1 MTDQKA
7 GAALTL
13 HSRRF
18 GTGPRKALALHCSL
32 AHSGAWRGVAGHL
45 GDELTITALDLPGHG
60 KSPVWGG
67 YGDLTA
73 ETLKAILP
81 LVTEPVDLIGHS
93 FGGVLSLLIALEAP
107 EMVRSLSLFEPV
119 LMAISR
125 EDAPDLH
132 QWNSAHMDEINA
144 HIDAGNPAMGAR
156 LFLRVWGDGRP
167 WDTLP
172 EELQKVATRLIPFIG
187 ASQPAL
193 SDDNAGLIPRLGQ
206 INVPCVLMDGGQSPA
221 LMKTVQ
227 DGLAARIPTAR
238 RVTLATAGH
247 MGPITHARDVA
258 AEIRKTLA
266 EASAE

>member
-1 MTDQKA
+1 MSAETM
-7 GAALTL
+7 AAPLAL
-13 HSRRF
+13 HARTY

-32 AHSGAWRGVAGHL
+32 AHSGAWRGVAGYL
-45 GDELTITALDLPGHG
+45 EDDLTITALDLPGHG

-125 EDAPDLH
+125 EDAPELH
-132 QWNSAHMDEINA
+132 KWNSAHMAEINA

-167 WDTLP
+167 WDRLP

-206 INVPCVLMDGGQSPA
+206 IKVPCVLMDGAQSPP

-227 DGLAARIPTAR
+227 DGLAARIPNAR
-238 RVTLATAGH
+238 RVTFEEAGH
-247 MGPITHARDVA
+247 MGPITHAREVA

-266 EASAE
+266 GAPVE